1 MPDQKRVSIRLI
13 ARQAIDGWAVDVVK
27 DDTIVQHGVPVRD
40 PLSPDQ
46 RSTCRWYLEKYVE
59 CLPFS
64 VDRAEE
70 AELLLE
76 SYPEDLLRQLSLR
89 EVLASDLEDAPFNLD
104 SVLLSIEVCHGSGE
118 GGCSVDT
125 IHQLFWELL
134 EDPALWC
141 HPRLAVVVERSV
153 SSSHTDQP
161 SQTDRLDCW
170 KQPDGTFTLNVLVVV
185 ARKLTQTPS
194 MYDDISP
201 FLATDALIKVQ
212 KMLAETR
219 SPIQLKLEIVRPGTF
234 ASFVSHLERARTIH
248 GKHGYFHVVHFDMHG
263 GIGTRKGNLN
273 QYGFLYFSKP
283 ESDGTTAVPGHIVGK
298 VLERFEVPFAV
309 LNACES
315 ATACLGDSANVAQQF
330 LKHGVKSV
338 LGMSFKIAANA
349 AAIFLEAF
357 YHALLVRGASFS
369 EAAAVG
375 RRVMRMNPIR
385 PARYNRQ
392 QRLQDSFVAVT
403 YGPGLD
409 CVLAQSTY
417 SWERPFTHHTV
428 LLPAICNASP
438 PTPATEELYGRD
450 FDLLR
455 LEKRLLQTHSVYL
468 YGLAGVGKSVFLD
481 RAVSLWK
488 STNFVDAVV
497 AIDFSKDP
505 ISSGEDVSLA
515 MLRQLL
521 SQVNVPKYQSRL
533 WTIPSCSLQS
543 YNNVI
548 VDAIVVDILSEIESI
563 IIFDDLDI
571 PLTPHPSHLAPPLDE
586 SSVACLCQLL
596 NSLVALSLAQNSD
609 KNKKKPRLVFAA
621 RRGDPRWLETLL
633 GRQFQPLLHE
643 LEGLN
648 LASAIDLSHQVL
660 QTCGEDTQQWSYEDA
675 DHLVG
680 IVQLLACNPSALLG
694 ILPLQR
700 ALKIEWRLFY
710 HSLQHGLFASVADLE
725 RVEFGASRFSREIR
739 HASLNLRQGHFFF
752 ICLFALY
759 WNEAVSIAVLQSI
772 FSEATNA
779 SLRRDFHI
787 PGRPELNDKWPSIL
801 LSFALD
807 RGYIRVGDG
816 GACLHIHPLFT
827 IVGRAYLSAFITNA
841 NRKILRTMFCSS
853 LESLHCLFVQQKR
866 QLRIG
871 TANMLSCVDFCLTDV
886 APRDWPLSL
895 FAALSDPT
903 LLNALPL
910 TTRSELQEQIYQLLK
925 LLSAKFDEVEQ
936 KERYMAFF
944 VLVLL
949 GIVSTLENSSQ
960 NRERASECSSIGLR
974 LLPLLDQQSFALTT
988 HVYQSCL
995 IFIQFLS
1002 SIPLEDDAGP
1012 QRSWQAL
1019 IPLKD
1024 ELCERLSQGGS
1035 PFPDLQNLDSLSA
1048 GIDGIHSMVRD
1059 IQNTQD
1065 PNMEGSDQCTSVLAN
1080 ALRLIQT
1087 NKAELPAATTPRTDI
1102 CQKCTAISEQQ
1113 TSELSLDIDIEQF
1126 KRMLG
1131 FDERNLLS
1139 IPMSN
1144 TEANT
1149 KQNKALENSYETGDW
1164 MESLEHHKRM
1174 FKVASNEF
1182 RFKEAK
1188 QHIDSMRAIL
1198 TKVSASRE
1206 LFDALDNM
1214 ERVMQENFKLYLVYC
1229 TLYQSTSEDGG
1240 QAAEDRR
1247 PEDTLGESKSAHRR
1261 QMPRPTLQA
1270 AQDMAVAV
1278 KECQENPRKWWEWW
1292 ESDSSQDSG
1301 WIAQVYDN
1309 SAIYREEARLM
1320 NEVHG
1325 ACMAK
1330 DMNAALSLIDRLDA
1344 LCRDGI
1350 FAEYDLQP
1358 SPLQL
1363 VRNYF
1368 ELALYQFQILH
1379 DWLAAL
1385 ASDDFKTAKA
1395 LLDNVS
1401 ASVRSNGACVTPS
1414 DIEALYVVTD
1424 REILLEFT
1432 RQFHAAAK
1440 AGQLRSCQK
1449 LYCGFLELVDKGE
1462 LSRIKSYEIKAIK
1475 SQALGIL
1482 MQQTVEN
1489 KQWKDGISYCDEF
1502 LPLCNGLRKCDLE
1515 ARDSCVQVKARC
1527 EWGRAQ
1533 EELTAA
1539 ETSLDFDKCL
1549 ELVDTMERLYE
1560 TQEATPGRNRSSFVF
1575 LGPKHVAFL
1584 KGSYRDRCLSCARW
1598 CRQRVP
1604 GVCSFPGGRGPN
1616 HNRSIFRVPFGCSH
1630 HCKGGYCWY
1639 M

>member
-1 MPDQKRVSIRLI
+1 MPNQKRVSIRLI
-13 ARQAIDGWAVDVVK
+13 ARQSIDGWAVDVVK
-27 DDTIVQHGVPVRD
+27 DGTIVQYGVPIRD

-46 RSTCRWYLEKYVE
+46 RSTCRWYLEQYVE
-59 CLPFS
+59 SLPFS

-70 AELLLE
+70 AEFLLE

-89 EVLASDLEDAPFNLD
+89 EVLASDLKDAPFNLD
-104 SVLLSIEVCHGSGE
+104 SVLLSIEVCHGSDE

-125 IHQLFWELL
+125 IHRLFWELL

-153 SSSHTDQP
+153 SSPHSNRP

-170 KQPDGTFTLNVLVVV
+170 KQPDGTLTLNVLVVV
-185 ARKLTQTPS
+185 ARKLTQSPS

-212 KMLAETR
+212 KMLADTN
-219 SPIQLKLEIVRPGTF
+219 SPIQIRLEIVRPGTF

-263 GIGTRKGNLN
+263 KIGTRKDKLN
-273 QYGFLYFSKP
+273 NYGFLYFSDP
-283 ESDGTTAVPGHIVGK
+283 ESDRTTPVPGHIVGK
-298 VLERFEVPFAV
+298 ILEKFKVPFAV

-315 ATACLGDSANVAQQF
+315 ARACLGDGANVAQQF

-338 LGMSFKIAANA
+338 LGMSFRIAASA

-375 RRVMRMNPIR
+375 RRVLRMNPMR

-392 QRLQDSFVAVT
+392 QRRQDSFVAVT

-417 SWERPFTHHTV
+417 SWERPFTQHTV
-428 LLPAICNASP
+428 LLPANCNASP
-438 PTPATEELYGRD
+438 QSPATKELYGRD

-455 LEKRLLQTHSVYL
+455 LEKRLLQTHSAYL

-497 AIDFSKDP
+497 AIDFSKTP
-505 ISSGEDVSLA
+505 VLSGEDVSLA

-521 SQVNVPKYQSRL
+521 SQVNFPKYQSRL
-533 WTIPSCSLQS
+533 WTIPSRSLQS
-543 YNNVI
+543 YNNVV
-548 VDAIVVDILSEIESI
+548 VDAIVADILSEIESI
-563 IIFDDLDI
+563 IIFDGVDI
-571 PLTPHPSHLAPPLDE
+571 PLMPHPSHLAPPLNE
-586 SSVACLCQLL
+586 SSVACLCQLI
-596 NSLVALSLAQNSD
+596 NSLVALSQNQNPD
-609 KNKKKPRLVFAA
+609 KKKKPRLVFAA
-621 RRGDPRWLETLL
+621 RRGDARWLETLI
-633 GRQFQPLLHE
+633 GRQFQPLLCE
-643 LEGLN
+643 LEGLD

-660 QTCGEDTQQWSYEDA
+660 QTCGEDTQEWNYEDA
-675 DHLVG
+675 DHLVD

-694 ILPLQR
+694 VLPLQR

-710 HSLQHGLFASVADLE
+710 HSLQHGLFVSVADLE
-725 RVEFGASRFSREIR
+725 RVEFGGSRFSREIR
-739 HASLNLRQGHFFF
+739 HASVNLRQGHFFF

-759 WNEAVSIAVLQSI
+759 WDEAVSVAVLQSI
-772 FSEATNA
+772 FSETANA
-779 SLRRDFHI
+779 SLRKDFHV
-787 PGRPELNDKWPSIL
+787 PGRSELDDKWPSIL

-816 GACLHIHPLFT
+816 GACLHIHPLLT
-827 IVGRAYLSAFITNA
+827 IVGRAYLSAFITPA
-841 NRKILRTMFCSS
+841 NRRNLRTMFCSS
-853 LESLHCLFVQQKR
+853 IESLYSLFVQQKR
-866 QLRIG
+866 ELRIG
-871 TANMLSCVDFCLTDV
+871 NANILSCVDFCLTDV
-886 APRDWPLSL
+886 PPRNWPLSL
-895 FAALSDPT
+895 FAAVSDPNLLST
-903 LLNALPL
+903 LPV
-910 TTRSELQEQIYQLLK
+910 TTRSVVQEQFFQLLK
-925 LLSAKFDEVEQ
+925 RLSAKFDEVEQ
-936 KERYMAFF
+936 KERYMAFL
-944 VLVLL
+944 VIVLL

-960 NRERASECSSIGLR
+960 NWEHASECSSIGLR
-974 LLPLLDQQSFALTT
+974 LLPSLDQQSLALTT
-988 HVYQSCL
+988 HVYKSCL
-995 IFIQFLS
+995 LLIQFLS
-1002 SIPLEDDAGP
+1002 SFPLGDDAGR
-1012 QRSWQAL
+1012 QRSWQVL

-1024 ELCERLSQGGS
+1024 ESCERLSQEGS
-1035 PFPDLQNLDSLSA
+1035 PFPDLQNLDLLSA
-1048 GIDGIHSMVRD
+1048 GIDGIRSMVRD
-1059 IQNTQD
+1059 MQDAQD
-1065 PNMEGSDQCTSVLAN
+1065 PNRELSEPRNSVLTN
-1080 ALRLIQT
+1080 ALRLIEA
-1087 NKAELPAATTPRTDI
+1087 NKAELQAATTPRTET
-1102 CQKCTAISEQQ
+1102 CNQHMAISEQQ
-1113 TSELSLDIDIEQF
+1113 APELSLDIDIDQF

-1139 IPMSN
+1139 IPMEN
-1144 TEANT
+1144 TEADTN
-1149 KQNKALENSYETGDW
+1149 QNKALEDAYNKGDW
-1164 MESLEHHKRM
+1164 MEFLEHHKRM
-1174 FKVASNEF
+1174 FIEASKEY

-1188 QHIDSMRAIL
+1188 QHIESMRAIL
-1198 TKVSASRE
+1198 TKVSAPRE
-1206 LFDALDNM
+1206 LFNALENM
-1214 ERVMQENFKLYLVYC
+1214 ERVMQENFKLYLVCC

-1240 QAAEDRR
+1240 HAAEDPR
-1247 PEDTLGESKSAHRR
+1247 PEEALGGPKPTHKSRV
-1261 QMPRPTLQA
+1261 PRPTRQA
-1270 AQDMAVAV
+1270 VQDMAVAV
-1278 KECQENPRKWWEWW
+1278 KECQENPRKWWEWM
-1292 ESDSSQDSG
+1292 ERDSSQGSG

-1309 SAIYREEARLM
+1309 SVRYREEARLM
-1320 NEVHG
+1320 NEVHR

-1350 FAEYDLQP
+1350 FAKYNLRP
-1358 SPLQL
+1358 SPLQQ

-1368 ELALYQFQILH
+1368 ELALYQFQTLH
-1379 DWLAAL
+1379 DWRAAL
-1385 ASDDFKTAKA
+1385 ANDDFKIAKA

-1424 REILLEFT
+1424 REILLDFT

-1440 AGQLRSCQK
+1440 AGQLSSCQK

-1462 LSRIKSYEIKAIK
+1462 LSRIKPDEIIVIK
-1475 SQALGIL
+1475 SEALGIL

-1489 KQWKDGISYCDEF
+1489 KKWKDGISYCDEF
-1502 LPLCNGLRKCDLE
+1502 LTLCNGLRKCDLE
-1515 ARDSCVQVKARC
+1515 ARDSCVQVKASC
-1527 EWGRAQ
+1527 EWGLARD
-1533 EELTAA
+1533 ELTAA
-1539 ETSLDFDKCL
+1539 ETSLDFSKCL

-1575 LGPKHVAFL
+1575 LGPKHVEFL

-1598 CRQRVP
+1598 SHQRVP

-1616 HNRSIFRVPFGCSH
+1616 HNRSVFRVPFGCSH
-1630 HCKGGYCWY
+1630 HCKGGYCWF